1 MMLMGLFAFAAC
13 APRDIHCGATFPCAP
28 CAILSGATFSCA
40 PRAILSGVYYSFYNK
55 VSLNKSQIR
64 SAVLIESKKG
74 SRRANHYHKVDW
86 HYCYIISGSI
96 EYYYRPV
103 NSDKEPMKILIK
115 TGQVFYTPPMVEHA
129 MVFPEDT
136 VFLTLGGGTRLHE
149 DYENDLVR
157 VNLV

>member
-1 MMLMGLFAFAAC
+1 MNVKSDL
-13 APRDIHCGATFPCAP
+13 DILQNP
-28 CAILSGATFSCA
+28 ILPLKKPFSDD
-40 PRAILSGVYYSFYNK
+40 RGIIQNL
-55 VSLNKSQIR
+55 VSLNESQMR

-74 SRRANHYHKVDW
+74 SLRANHYHKVDW

-96 EYYYRPV
+96 EYYYRPT
-103 NSDKEPMKILIK
+103 NSDKEPIKILINA
-115 TGQVFYTPPMVEHA
+115 GQVFYTPPMVEHA

-136 VFLTLGGGTRLHE
+136 IFLTLGGGTRIHE

>member
-1 MMLMGLFAFAAC
+1 MYVN
-13 APRDIHCGATFPCAP
+13 RDNDWLKDP
-28 CAILSGATFSCA
+28 ILKLKKPFRDDRG
-40 PRAILSGVYYSFYNK
+40 IIQNL

-74 SRRANHYHKVDW
+74 SLRANHYHKVDW

-103 NSDKEPMKILIK
+103 NSDQEPMKLLIK

-136 VFLTLGGGTRLHE
+136 IFLTLGGGTRLHE
-149 DYENDLVR
+149 DYEDDLVR
-157 VNLV
+157 VKIV

>member
-1 MMLMGLFAFAAC
+1 MNVKSDLDMLKT
-13 APRDIHCGATFPCAP
+13 P
-28 CAILSGATFSCA
+28 IL
-40 PRAILSGVYYSFYNK
+40 PLKKPYSDDRGIIQTL
-55 VSLNKSQIR
+55 VSLNESQMR

-74 SRRANHYHKVDW
+74 SLRANHYHKVDW

-96 EYYYRPV
+96 EYYYRPT
-103 NSDKEPMKILIK
+103 NSDKEPIRILINA
-115 TGQVFYTPPMVEHA
+115 GQVFYTPPMVEHA

-136 VFLTLGGGTRLHE
+136 IFLTLGGGTRLHE

>member
-1 MMLMGLFAFAAC
+1 MNEKSNLDMLQN
-13 APRDIHCGATFPCAP
+13 P
-28 CAILSGATFSCA
+28 IL
-40 PRAILSGVYYSFYNK
+40 PLKKPYSDDRGIIQTL
-55 VSLNKSQIR
+55 VSLNESQMR

-74 SRRANHYHKVDW
+74 SLRANHYHKVDW

-96 EYYYRPV
+96 EYYYRPT
-103 NSDKEPMKILIK
+103 NSDKEPIRILINA
-115 TGQVFYTPPMVEHA
+115 GQVFYTPPMVEHA

-136 VFLTLGGGTRLHE
+136 IFLTLGGGTRIHE

>member
-1 MMLMGLFAFAAC
+1 MNVKSDLDWLKT
-13 APRDIHCGATFPCAP
+13 PIIPLKKP
-28 CAILSGATFSCA
+28 
-40 PRAILSGVYYSFYNK
+40 YSDDRGIIQNL
-55 VSLNKSQIR
+55 VSLNESQMR

-74 SRRANHYHKVDW
+74 SIRANHYHKVDW

-96 EYYYRPV
+96 EYYYRPT
-103 NSDKEPMKILIK
+103 NSDKEPIKILINA
-115 TGQVFYTPPMVEHA
+115 GQVFYTPPMVEHA

>member
-1 MMLMGLFAFAAC
+1 MDVNSDLDWLQN
-13 APRDIHCGATFPCAP
+13 P
-28 CAILSGATFSCA
+28 ILPLKKPYTDDRG
-40 PRAILSGVYYSFYNK
+40 IIQNL
-55 VSLNKSQIR
+55 VSLNETEIH

-74 SRRANHYHKVDW
+74 SIRANHYHKVDW

-96 EYYYRPV
+96 EYYYRPT
-103 NSDKEPMKILIK
+103 NSDKEPIKILINA
-115 TGQVFYTPPMVEHA
+115 GQVFYTPPMVEHA

>member
-1 MMLMGLFAFAAC
+1 MNVKSDLDMLQN
-13 APRDIHCGATFPCAP
+13 P
-28 CAILSGATFSCA
+28 ILPLKKPFSDD
-40 PRAILSGVYYSFYNK
+40 RGIIQNL
-55 VSLNKSQIR
+55 VSLNESQMR

-74 SRRANHYHKVDW
+74 SLRANHYHKVDW

-96 EYYYRPV
+96 EYYYRPT
-103 NSDKEPMKILIK
+103 NSDKEPIKILINA
-115 TGQVFYTPPMVEHA
+115 GQVFYTPPMVEHA

-136 VFLTLGGGTRLHE
+136 IFLTLGGGTRIHE

>member
-1 MMLMGLFAFAAC
+1 MNVKSDLDWLKT
-13 APRDIHCGATFPCAP
+13 PIIPLKKP
-28 CAILSGATFSCA
+28 
-40 PRAILSGVYYSFYNK
+40 YSDDRGIIQNL
-55 VSLNKSQIR
+55 VSLNESQMR

-74 SRRANHYHKVDW
+74 SIRANHYHKVDW

-96 EYYYRPV
+96 EYYYRPT
-103 NSDKEPMKILIK
+103 NSEKEPIKILINA
-115 TGQVFYTPPMVEHA
+115 GQVFYTPPMVEHA

>member
-1 MMLMGLFAFAAC
+1 MNVKSDLDMLQN
-13 APRDIHCGATFPCAP
+13 P
-28 CAILSGATFSCA
+28 ILPLEKPYIDNRG
-40 PRAILSGVYYSFYNK
+40 IIQNLI
-55 VSLNKSQIR
+55 SLNKSRMR

-74 SRRANHYHKVDW
+74 SIRANHYHKVDW

-96 EYYYRPV
+96 EYYYRPT
-103 NSDKEPMKILIK
+103 NSDKEPIKILIIA
-115 TGQVFYTPPMVEHA
+115 GQVFYTPPMVEHA

-136 VFLTLGGGTRLHE
+136 IFLTLGGGTRLHE

>member
-1 MMLMGLFAFAAC
+1 MNVKSDLDMLQN
-13 APRDIHCGATFPCAP
+13 P
-28 CAILSGATFSCA
+28 ILPLKKPFSDD
-40 PRAILSGVYYSFYNK
+40 RGIIQNL
-55 VSLNKSQIR
+55 VSLNKSRMR

-74 SRRANHYHKVDW
+74 SIRANHYHKVDW

-96 EYYYRPV
+96 EYYYRPT
-103 NSDKEPMKILIK
+103 NSDKEPIRILINA
-115 TGQVFYTPPMVEHA
+115 GQVFYTPPMVEHA

>member
-1 MMLMGLFAFAAC
+1 MDVKSDLDC
-13 APRDIHCGATFPCAP
+13 ARNP
-28 CAILSGATFSCA
+28 IL
-40 PRAILSGVYYSFYNK
+40 PLKKPYSDDRGIIQNL
-55 VSLNKSQIR
+55 VSLNKSRMR

-74 SRRANHYHKVDW
+74 SIRANHYHKVDW

-96 EYYYRPV
+96 EYYYRPT
-103 NSDKEPMKILIK
+103 NSDKEPIKILINA
-115 TGQVFYTPPMVEHA
+115 GQVFYTPPMVEHA

>member
-1 MMLMGLFAFAAC
+1 MNVKSDLDMLQN
-13 APRDIHCGATFPCAP
+13 P
-28 CAILSGATFSCA
+28 IL
-40 PRAILSGVYYSFYNK
+40 PLKKPYSDDRGIIQTL
-55 VSLNKSQIR
+55 VSLNESQMR

-74 SRRANHYHKVDW
+74 SLRANHYHKVDW

-96 EYYYRPV
+96 EYYYRSV

-136 VFLTLGGGTRLHE
+136 TFLTLGGGTRLHE
-149 DYENDLVR
+149 DYEDDLVR

>member
-1 MMLMGLFAFAAC
+1 MAFW
-13 APRDIHCGATFPCAP
+13 IGQ
-28 CAILSGATFSCA
+28 LE
-40 PRAILSGVYYSFYNK
+40 
-55 VSLNKSQIR
+55 VSLNETQIH

-74 SRRANHYHKVDW
+74 SIRANHYHKVDW

-96 EYYYRPV
+96 EYYYRPT
-103 NSDKEPMKILIK
+103 NSEKEPIKILINA
-115 TGQVFYTPPMVEHA
+115 GQVFYTPPMVEHA

-136 VFLTLGGGTRLHE
+136 IFLTLGGGTRIHE